1 MKILEKNIEDLKVIQ
16 SSYPINS
23 RGYEALRLA
32 IVVLT
37 QVYDSAE
44 VASRPSIHWVLG
56 EGGASGTIEVDPS
69 NVIMEIK

>member
-1 MKILEKNIEDLKVIQ
+1 MKMLEKNIEDLKVIQ
-16 SSYPINS
+16 SSYPVNS

-44 VASRPSIHWVLG
+44 VASKPSIHWVLG
-56 EGGASGTIEVDPS
+56 EGGASGTINVDTAY
-69 NVIMEIK
+69 VTLED